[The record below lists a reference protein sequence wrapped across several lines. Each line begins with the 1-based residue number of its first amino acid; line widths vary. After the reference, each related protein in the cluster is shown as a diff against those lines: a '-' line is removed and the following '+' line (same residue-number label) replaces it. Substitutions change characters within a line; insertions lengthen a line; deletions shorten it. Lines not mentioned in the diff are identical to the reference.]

1 MTVEEGL
8 ENNTAGLATVKSE
21 KSETPSPLTTEGAG
35 ALDLTAAQPGRPF
48 IKEESHF
55 NMLFLSRERGVYVH
69 SQLKLNAL
77 CAVVIKINVYST
89 MCYQV

>member
-8 ENNTAGLATVKSE
+8 ENSTAGLATVKSE
-21 KSETPSPLTTEGAG
+21 KSETPSPLTTTEGAG

-69 SQLKLNAL
+69 SQLKLNVL
-77 CAVVIKINVYST
+77 CAVIKINVYSM
-89 MCYQV
+89 MCFHV